1 MLHKSGNATGA
12 YRVNKKL
19 GNTGKGIKV
28 GIVDTGGGLPPSLP
42 RRITDTAEASVDFR
56 PAWQLSQAPPDT
68 AQMRTMPRKSRLAW
82 HLAP

>member
-19 GNTGKGIKV
+19 GITGKGIKV

-42 RRITDTAEASVDFR
+42 RRITDTAEARVDF
-56 PAWQLSQAPPDT
+56 
-68 AQMRTMPRKSRLAW
+68 RLAW
-82 HLAP
+82 HAAISGAPLTQRR